1 MTVARQIDIKLL
13 MFVIAVTAAFAVPIA
28 LAQEWPRLPESNA
41 AVEIPAQ
48 EWPLQPGM
56 RRVRVGIY
64 YPDGSKQS
72 VGPDTGLFLTL
83 HNWGGLDLDG
93 TADPNYLARNYNV
106 VAISVRYLQSGRQAS
121 IDDPEPYDFGWLQGL
136 DALRALWLVFHELD
150 RSGTAFARDRIY
162 ATGGSG
168 GGNVCL
174 MANKLA
180 PRTFT
185 CIIDICGMKKLSDA
199 LAFNLPEAHGL
210 NGRWSRD
217 PASPYYLADG
227 AQEIRFVGH
236 PTHLAEMK
244 RRGSSSMIF
253 TVNGVDDLTCLDDAR
268 EMIANIGKAGLRISP
283 VWINQEQVDGTIF
296 RSTGHDLGDRT
307 LIPEKVAGVWLAPH
321 AGAAYR
327 RPTRTDFER
336 GDEIRYRTRDGAY
349 VVSYAAGYPV
359 GRFEPARAAPHYPD
373 RFDLLT
379 VDRTGGEGDGEGGG
393 EGDGE
398 GDGEGGGEGG
408 GLRKRAR
415 TAAEWQP
422 RRRHILAAM
431 ESVMGTFP
439 NPAKRVA
446 LDLKQLESVALPEGI
461 ERRKISYRSDAT
473 DRVSAFLFLPR
484 TAAGAKRP
492 AVLCLQQTTTEGKR
506 EPAGLAG
513 DSSMHYALHLANR
526 GYVALAPDYPG
537 YGESSFDFSERHGYS
552 SGSMKA
558 IWDNV
563 RAVDL
568 LETLPEV
575 DADRIG
581 VIGHSLGGHNALF
594 TAAFEPRLKVIV
606 SSCGFTTFRKDDMP
620 SWTAKPYMP
629 RIANEFANDAA
640 RVPFDFPEIVAA
652 LAPRPFLACAATRDS
667 DFDVSGVRDV
677 LQAAAAV
684 YDLMGVPERL
694 AGYYPDADHSF
705 PEDARRRAYAWLDQ
719 YLEP

>member
-1 MTVARQIDIKLL
+1 MNNARRFGFVPWTVLWASIGVFAAR
-13 MFVIAVTAAFAVPIA
+13 IAGAE
-28 LAQEWPRLPESNA
+28 EWPRLPDSNG

-48 EWPLQPGM
+48 EWPLQPGA
-56 RRVRVGIY
+56 RTVRVGIY
-64 YPDGSKQS
+64 YPDGSKKS
-72 VGPDTGLFLTL
+72 VGPGTGLFLTL

-93 TADPNYLARNYNV
+93 TADPNYLARKFNV
-106 VAISVRYLQSGRQAS
+106 VAISVRYLQSGKKAS

-150 RSGTAFARDRIY
+150 QSKVAFARDRIY

-168 GGNVCL
+168 GGNVSL

-185 CIIDICGMKKLSDA
+185 CIVDICGMKKLSDA
-199 LAFNLPEAHGL
+199 LAYNLPEAHGL
-210 NGRWSRD
+210 DGRWSRD
-217 PASPYYLADG
+217 PASPNFLAIG
-227 AQEIRFVGH
+227 AQEIRFAGH
-236 PTHLAEMK
+236 PSHLAAMK
-244 RRGSSSMIF
+244 RLGSSSMIF

-268 EMIANIGKAGLRISP
+268 EMIANIKKSGLRVSP
-283 VWINQEQVDGTIF
+283 VWVTPEQVDGTIF

-307 LIPEKVAGVWLAPH
+307 RIPEKVAGEWLAPD
-321 AGAAYR
+321 AGADYR
-327 RPTRTDFER
+327 RTTLTDFER
-336 GDEIRYRTRDGAY
+336 GDEIRYRTRDGVY
-349 VVSYAAGYPV
+349 IISYAAGYPV
-359 GRFEPARAAPHYPD
+359 GRFEPARATPAYPD

-379 VDRTGGEGDGEGGG
+379 VDLD
-393 EGDGE
+393 
-398 GDGEGGGEGG
+398 GGEGG
-408 GLRKRAR
+408 GHRRRAR
-415 TAAEWQP
+415 TAAEWQT
-422 RRRHILAAM
+422 RRRHIQAAM
-431 ESVMGTFP
+431 ESVMGPFP
-439 NPAKRVA
+439 NPARRVA
-446 LDLKQLESVALPEGI
+446 LDLKVIDAEELESVELPEGI
-461 ERRKISYRSDAT
+461 ERRKVSYRSDAT
-473 DRVSAFLFLPR
+473 GRVSAYLFLPR
-484 TAAGAKRP
+484 TAVGAKRP

-513 DSSMHYALHLANR
+513 DSSMHYALHLAHR
-526 GYVALAPDYPG
+526 GYVTLAPDYPG
-537 YGESSFDFSERHGYS
+537 YGESTFDFSERHGYA
-552 SGSMKA
+552 SGTMKA

-620 SWTAKPYMP
+620 SWTAEPYMP
-629 RIANEFANDAA
+629 RIANEFGNDAA

-652 LAPRPFLACAATRDS
+652 LAPRPFLACAATRDA

-684 YDLMGVPERL
+684 YDLMGVPEQL
-694 AGYYPDADHSF
+694 TAHYPEADHSF
-705 PEDARRRAYAWLDQ
+705 PEDARRRAYAWLDL
-719 YLEP
+719 YLKQ